1 MKGAAVFG
9 IIAFGVSLSALIPK
23 FGQLPAWFQKAPC
36 MFQSTLSAFALL
48 VSTADLVL
56 DVIKILPMLGVAVLA
71 FWHLR
76 GKNRKSPN
84 SEWKPLNQN
93 VLWFLFVAKL
103 FGPLVLFTAVNFKL
117 PQYAPYDEIA
127 VKSETGSGK
136 IPQMELE
143 WASEEKHLQDAMAV
157 LGRCRVSSGNFG
169 HAI

>member
-1 MKGAAVFG
+1 
-9 IIAFGVSLSALIPK
+9 
-23 FGQLPAWFQKAPC
+23 
-36 MFQSTLSAFALL
+36 
-48 VSTADLVL
+48 
-56 DVIKILPMLGVAVLA
+56 MLGVAVLA

-127 VKSETGSGK
+127 VKACEVTASLVFYP
-136 IPQMELE
+136 PQSKY
-143 WASEEKHLQDAMAV
+143 AAAMKGEYEILREV
-157 LGRCRVSSGNFG
+157 SGNYFKNVSN
-169 HAI
+169 HLYPKMKKFVKM